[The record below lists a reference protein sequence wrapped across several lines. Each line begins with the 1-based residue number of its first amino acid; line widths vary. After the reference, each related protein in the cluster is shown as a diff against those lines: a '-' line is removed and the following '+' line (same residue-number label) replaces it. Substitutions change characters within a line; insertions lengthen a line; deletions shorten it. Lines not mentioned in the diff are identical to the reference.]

1 MKLVRQTIGSPH
13 DDSNLN
19 KLNHNFKELYDGVNK
34 PVTADKIPDKTILP
48 RHLSNHAVREE
59 HLAGNSVGTTKVI
72 DDSITSTKIA
82 PGAVTN
88 SKIQDGAITGSKLNA
103 GVVSNRNLATNAVQ
117 PDNIVNNAISERHL
131 AGNIITQSKLSDDL
145 SVSISKTDIKIFGA
159 IEYEEINRSK
169 IRIKK
174 PIQSLG
180 YLTSGGTFKWIN
192 DIPDNV
198 ELNTNESIIFNV
210 KDGTSYVDTTQ
221 INSGQI
227 AKGRFGLDDEIVLVS
242 YLGYGRVTSP
252 AELFELNND
261 SNGVSLLKGS
271 NYITVHVQQ
280 EGNDFVGYN
289 FLKTVK
295 TYASGDKTSNVDI
308 WSFRKFAEYKRTG
321 RHTFTHIRDLYENA
335 TQDLMIRESGV
346 TDYMGGAAHG
356 DEIKQSLKMYL
367 DDKELDEGT
376 TYTNM
381 YGKEFKMI
389 LKTFLYRDTN
399 FTSGD
404 LQHLATTY
412 KTYTVNKEGYKLDV
426 EVEWHAEVTLR
437 ECQIGAVSLNK
448 QDDEGNF
455 IFNEAVMG
463 GMKEVCDMT
472 ATKNEFN
479 RVPNVDEVYFKGD
492 NLTLNWSALKLNWLD
507 GNSTVMNQTNTHM
520 NKLYPN
526 YVPNGYITS
535 VDEVFK
541 QTTKYKLNKILN

>member
-19 KLNHNFKELYDGVNK
+19 KLNHNFKELYDGINK

-48 RHLSNHAVREE
+48 RHLANHAVREE

-72 DDSITSTKIA
+72 DGSITSTKIA

-88 SKIQDGAITGSKLNA
+88 SKIPDGAITGSKLNA
-103 GVVSNRNLATNAVQ
+103 GVVSNRNLADDAVQ
-117 PDNIVNNAISERHL
+117 PENIVNNAIQERHL
-131 AGNIITQSKLSDDL
+131 AGKIITPSKVSDDL
-145 SVSISKTDIKIFGA
+145 ATRVSKTDIKIFGA

-261 SNGVSLLKGS
+261 ATGISLLKGS

-492 NLTLNWSALKLNWLD
+492 NLTLNWSAFKLNWLD